1 MSVYYYTIALIIGLT
16 GYYFT
21 TTTFIYKYSIHEFF
35 ILVEISYVMMVLKII
50 FLDKSLNKKIIF
62 VLFSIIFYISAVY
75 SGDNKL
81 VILLAFI
88 LASENISFEYILKIY
103 VGIITS
109 ELLFTLVCSLYGTI
123 KNLIYFRGVGKISYA
138 FGSVYITNFC
148 AHIFYL
154 VLAYVLIKK
163 FNINFMEKFIITC
176 IGFFVLFVE
185 AVRLDGILILVIVVI
200 TIVPN
205 IWNNL
210 KRFNI
215 KWILFIELILS
226 SIMIILSYYYSP
238 TNRLTI
244 VLDEILSNRLS
255 QGKQAF
261 LEYPVKLFGQSIK
274 MQGLG
279 GETGAMHAYRE
290 YFYIDSSYVQLIFIN
305 GVVMYLIVIT
315 LIVTSTYQFF
325 KDKKYVL
332 VISIVLVCIS
342 SMIDDLLLNM
352 SYNIFLLSI
361 IANTDSFIIEEKN
374 MKKRRIYLKI

>member
-1 MSVYYYTIALIIGLT
+1 
-16 GYYFT
+16 
-21 TTTFIYKYSIHEFF
+21 
-35 ILVEISYVMMVLKII
+35 
-50 FLDKSLNKKIIF
+50 
-62 VLFSIIFYISAVY
+62 
-75 SGDNKL
+75 
-81 VILLAFI
+81 
-88 LASENISFEYILKIY
+88 
-103 VGIITS
+103 
-109 ELLFTLVCSLYGTI
+109 
-123 KNLIYFRGVGKISYA
+123 
-138 FGSVYITNFC
+138 
-148 AHIFYL
+148 
-154 VLAYVLIKK
+154 
-163 FNINFMEKFIITC
+163 MEKFIITC

-315 LIVTSTYQFF
+315 LIVMSTYQFF